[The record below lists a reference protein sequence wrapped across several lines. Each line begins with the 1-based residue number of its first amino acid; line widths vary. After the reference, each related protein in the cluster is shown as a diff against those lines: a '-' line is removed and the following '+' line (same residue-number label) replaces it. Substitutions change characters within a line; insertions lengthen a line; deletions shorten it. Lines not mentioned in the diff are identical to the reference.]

1 MENQILQN
9 INSLQVGPSAIIAAL
24 TREINLVQI
33 INNQV
38 IWDEKQCNNSPGL
51 YVEAMIINILTDR
64 KPLYRVSE
72 FFKDMDVEALFGP
85 TVQAT
90 DFNDD
95 ALGNTLDRLAESNLD
110 HLYSNIVLQ
119 AHLKHRFRVDLAHG
133 DTTSITVY
141 GDYANA
147 SSETLNIVRGFN
159 KDGHRD
165 CKQIVAGAVVT
176 PEGIPL
182 MGTINDGNLN
192 DVKWNQQIIEQLPEM
207 LKSLNS
213 PETIYVADSKLVTI
227 DNLKHLAKKNIRFI
241 SRIPETFGIVPSLKD
256 WAFRQDKWQEIENI
270 SPDKNA
276 AVYKLQSIKVK
287 LGDRRYRFI
296 IVHSS
301 NLDQK
306 KEKTLKRTAE
316 NEQKK
321 LEKICKE
328 IGKQEFACE
337 KDAISYLRH
346 MKKKQDGQFYH
357 LDAEVIAEEKKGVGH
372 PKTKEKSP
380 IKIVYRIKAI
390 VSVMN
395 ETAWQMAKERAST
408 FVLITNLKNPRE
420 NTAETILRHYK
431 EQNTVEMR
439 FRFLKNPAILGQ
451 VFLKKPSRV
460 KALGYIFLI
469 TMLIYALMERRV
481 RQNLAAEGKVLQL
494 SYRSKVKQ
502 PTGMLILQEMT
513 NFTIIHITHKLGKKE
528 RYLPTK
534 TSKQQL
540 EIIRLTG
547 FDESIYLKELSI
559 VS

>member
-1 MENQILQN
+1 MENQVLQN

-24 TREINLVQI
+24 TREINLSQI

-38 IWDEKQCNNSPGL
+38 TWDESQWNNSPGL
-51 YVEAMIINILTDR
+51 YVEAMVINILTDR

-72 FFKDMDVEALFGP
+72 FFKDMDIEALFGP

-119 AHLKHRFRVDLAHG
+119 AHLKHCFRVDLAHG

-141 GDYANA
+141 GDYPNA
-147 SSETLNIVRGFN
+147 SSETLNIARGFN

-256 WAFRQDKWQEIENI
+256 WAFRQDKWQEIETI

-321 LEKICKE
+321 LEKVCKE

-337 KDAISYLRH
+337 KDATSYLRH

-357 LDAEVIAEEKKGVGH
+357 LEAEVIVEEKKGVGR

-380 IKIVYRIKAI
+380 VKIVYRIKAT
-390 VSVMN
+390 VSLMD
-395 ETAWQMAKERAST
+395 ETAWQMARDRAST

-469 TMLIYALMERRV
+469 ALLIYALMERRV
-481 RQNLAAEGKVLQL
+481 RQNLAAEGKALQL

-513 NFTIIHITHKLGKKE
+513 NFSIIHITYELGKKE
-528 RYLPTK
+528 RYLPSK

-540 EIIRLTG
+540 EIIRLAG
-547 FDESIYLKELSI
+547 FDESIYLKDLSI

>member
-1 MENQILQN
+1 MESQILQN
-9 INSLQVGPSAIIAAL
+9 INSLQVGPSAIIVEL
-24 TREINLVQI
+24 TREINLTQI

-38 IWDEKQCNNSPGL
+38 NWDESQWKNSPGF
-51 YVEAMIINILTDR
+51 YIEAMVLNILTDR

-72 FFKDMDVEALFGP
+72 FFENMDVEALFGP
-85 TVQAT
+85 TVQAS

-141 GDYANA
+141 GDYAEA
-147 SSETLNIVRGFN
+147 STETLNIARGFN

-165 CKQIVAGAVVT
+165 CKQIIVGAVVT

-192 DVKWNQQIIEQLPEM
+192 DVKWNQKIIEQLPEM
-207 LKSLNS
+207 LKALNS

-227 DNLKHLAKKNIRFI
+227 ENLKHLAKKNIRFI

-256 WAFRQDKWQEIENI
+256 WAFRQDNWEEIGTL

-276 AVYKLQSIKVK
+276 AVYKVQSIKVK
-287 LGDRRYRFI
+287 LGTRRYRFI

-301 NLDQK
+301 NLDQR

-337 KDAISYLRH
+337 KDANSYLRH
-346 MKKKQDGQFYH
+346 MKKKHNGQFYK
-357 LDAEVIAEEKKGVGH
+357 LEAEIIAEEKRGIGR
-372 PKTKEKSP
+372 PKTKGNSP
-380 IKIVYRIKAI
+380 AKIVYRIRVT
-390 VSVMN
+390 VSSID
-395 ETAWQMAKERAST
+395 ETAWQLAKDRAST
-408 FVLITNLKNPRE
+408 FVLITNLKDPKE
-420 NTAETILRHYK
+420 NTSETILRHYK

-451 VFLKKPSRV
+451 VFLQKPARV

-469 TMLIYALMERRV
+469 ALLIFALLERRV
-481 RQNLAAEGKVLQL
+481 RQNLATEGKALQL
-494 SYRSKVKQ
+494 NYRSKVER
-502 PTGMLILQEMT
+502 PTGMLILQEMKS
-513 NFTIIHITHKLGKKE
+513 FTVIHITYASGKKE
-528 RYLPTK
+528 RYLPSK
-534 TSKQQL
+534 TSKLQL
-540 EIIRLTG
+540 EIIWLAG
-547 FDESIYLKELSI
+547 FDESIYLKGLS